1 MADYPTNWWQGA
13 LTEQMDPTV
22 GGGAGLL
29 EGSSAEIIKAIMN
42 THNSVSKLNDAVA
55 GGGSVEQA
63 PPGQAISQATAAA
76 PSRWDAFAKALDTPQ
91 GAGGFASMIGK
102 LGAAIAAPN
111 SWQARL
117 GTTAGQIGSNTVAG
131 VANQAL
137 IDRLIPPTNVP
148 APFAPNSSPQ
158 AAGTV
163 PTAVPNDVGTPNFR
177 EALRPVFSDLL
188 VK

>member
-13 LTEQMDPTV
+13 LQEQMDPTV

-29 EGSSAEIIKAIMN
+29 DGSSAEIIKAIMN
-42 THNSVSKLNDAVA
+42 THNSVSKLNGVVA
-55 GGGSVEQA
+55 GGGSVEEA
-63 PPGQAISQATAAA
+63 PPGQAISQATAGA
-76 PSRWDAFAKALDTPQ
+76 PSKWDAFLKALDTPQ
-91 GAGGFASMIGK
+91 GSGGFASTLGK

-111 SWQARL
+111 TWQSRL

-131 VANQAL
+131 VASQAL
-137 IDRLIPPTNVP
+137 IDRLVPPGGIPSPV
-148 APFAPNSSPQ
+148 AAPNSAP
-158 AAGTV
+158 GTL
-163 PTAVPNDVGTPNFR
+163 PTVPNDVGTPNFR